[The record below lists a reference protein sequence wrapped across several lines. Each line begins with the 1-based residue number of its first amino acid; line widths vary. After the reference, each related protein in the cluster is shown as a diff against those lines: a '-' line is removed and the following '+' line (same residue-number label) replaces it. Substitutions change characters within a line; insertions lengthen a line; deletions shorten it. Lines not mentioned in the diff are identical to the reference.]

1 MAPRMSGS
9 DEIQALVRRLHAVAV
24 WLRDDVR
31 RWEAAR
37 DRRAVF
43 GYAYAMRGS
52 QRERSAPFKLQP
64 GVWVREFPGLRAR
77 ARRQRAP
84 FKRAP
89 GPSAPSRGANSP
101 NRDVLDSPCRQTL
114 RAAKTRLVASFGR
127 RGPRS

>member
-84 FKRAP
+84 FKGAP
-89 GPSAPSRGANSP
+89 GPSAPSQGANSP
-101 NRDVLDSPCRQTL
+101 NLSV
-114 RAAKTRLVASFGR
+114 LVAVR
-127 RGPRS
+127 L